1 MYLGERGGYI
11 LLFPGL
17 GLLQRE
23 PLSSKHVTSY
33 PEKLLYKEENL
44 PFSSRVCIFT
54 MELVMIAC
62 QYDWDEESYLVFRG
76 INWWQLPCSI
86 KSHSGYWKAKFSV
99 ELALIQW
106 KTVLIQGEQTETR
119 FPRTLSTPGWGVIF
133 LKKQP
138 GSLISTCENKG
149 FSLVSRIYENWDIWI
164 KRLNSNWSSLKIWH
178 TNYPGNI
185 VPT

>member
-1 MYLGERGGYI
+1 MYLGERGEYI

-106 KTVLIQGEQTETR
+106 KTVLIQGQQTETR
-119 FPRTLSTPGWGVIF
+119 FPRTLSTPGW
-133 LKKQP
+133 
-138 GSLISTCENKG
+138 
-149 FSLVSRIYENWDIWI
+149 R
-164 KRLNSNWSSLKIWH
+164 
-178 TNYPGNI
+178 GNI
-185 VPT
+185 FKETAWISDKYLWKQRVLLGVKNLWKLGHLD